1 MINDDYHAMERGG
14 ALIAMDSVPRLGIRR
29 SPYPARKGTILPLQ
43 SIEIAAGR
51 RAVANDGKLE
61 HGLDSLS
68 LKASDG
74 ASSLRAGKKAM
85 GPW

>member
-1 MINDDYHAMERGG
+1 MMIIMPWNGEV
-14 ALIAMDSVPRLGIRR
+14 LIAMDSAPRLGIRR
-29 SPYPARKGTILPLQ
+29 SPYSARKGTILPLQ

-61 HGLDSLS
+61 HGLDSPS